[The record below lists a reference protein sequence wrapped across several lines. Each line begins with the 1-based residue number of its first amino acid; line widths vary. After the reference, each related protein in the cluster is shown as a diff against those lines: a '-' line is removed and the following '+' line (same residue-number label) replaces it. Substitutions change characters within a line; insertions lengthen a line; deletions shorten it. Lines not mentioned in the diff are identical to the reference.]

1 MKNIIIVD
9 MQKGFINDNN
19 SHLIGKINAYLNNNT
34 FQNVIY
40 TKCIYN
46 STSSFV
52 KILNWHGMKDKD
64 EQQIVVDVLNN
75 ATILNKEGY
84 GLTQDDLNLIK
95 SKGITEI
102 EVCGTDIDACVLAI
116 AFNLFDNGIK
126 PIIMQNL
133 CASSSKDKTMYEN
146 ALKIMTRQFGL

>member
-19 SHLIGKINAYLNNNT
+19 SHLIEKINKHLKDNT

-40 TKCIYN
+40 TKCVY
-46 STSSFV
+46 SQTSPFV
-52 KILNWHGMKDKD
+52 KILNWHGMKHTE
-64 EQQIVVDVLNN
+64 EQQIVVDILNN
-75 ATILNKEGY
+75 ATILKKEGY
-84 GLTQDDLNLIK
+84 GLTQEDVSLIK

-102 EVCGTDIDACVLAI
+102 QICGTDIDACVLAI

-126 PIIMQNL
+126 PIILKDL
-133 CASSSKDKTMYEN
+133 CASSSKDNTMYDV
-146 ALKIMTRQFGL
+146 ALKIMTRQFGS